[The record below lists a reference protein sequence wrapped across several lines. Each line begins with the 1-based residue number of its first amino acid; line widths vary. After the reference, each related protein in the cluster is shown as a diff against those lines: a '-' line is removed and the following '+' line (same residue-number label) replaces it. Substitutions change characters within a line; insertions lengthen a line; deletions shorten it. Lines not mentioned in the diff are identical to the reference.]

1 MLVPVDT
8 KLLLLA
14 VVLRDFPD
22 RTRTRPRA
30 FATIVRIVRVL
41 VARESL
47 RAPGP
52 NHLAL

>member
-41 VARESL
+41 IYPTPLLGTKFA
-47 RAPGP
+47 
-52 NHLAL
+52 